1 MNPKKY
7 KDFEDGIAEEVGVHP
22 KVVSDFIDFFYT
34 EVRKN
39 LSNLN
44 STRVYIE
51 GLGTFVIRKKKLEK
65 TIKRNKDILGNLA
78 KNTYNGY
85 EKSVAVKE
93 KLEMLEKINA
103 EYDEILKDKRNFK
116 IDKYSKTKS

>member
-1 MNPKKY
+1 VNPKKY

-34 EVRKN
+34 
-39 LSNLN
+39 
-44 STRVYIE
+44 
-51 GLGTFVIRKKKLEK
+51 VIRKKKLEK

-103 EYDEILKDKRNFK
+103 EYDEILKDKQKFK